1 MTEPIYKI
9 GDVLS
14 YSDTAST
21 YLILAVKDVSLADT
35 VYQYK
40 CLKTRGCYCDEA
52 QITWV
57 SEFFF
62 VKACNRV
69 GHIDISWMTGRPDA
83 KPTSGRYKWGEYESF
98 KDWEEQEKKKWHV
111 TDEDWPEI
119 KKSLEDTGMI
129 VDTTYGGRFN
139 GKMLIKNLSDENEKL
154 KNEIQAMK
162 DELKEMKDKLDRKE
176 HDIAIWKNGWY
187 DCLKSLGY
195 YLNS

>member
-21 YLILAVKDVSLADT
+21 YLILAVKEKSFSGI

-40 CLKTRGCYCDEA
+40 CLRIRECYYNPEYV
-52 QITWV
+52 TLWV
-57 SEFFF
+57 SESFF
-62 VKACNRV
+62 VNACKRV
-69 GHIDISWMTGRPDA
+69 GHIDISLLTGIPDE
-83 KPTSGRYKWGEYESF
+83 KPTSGRYKWEEYESF
-98 KDWEEQEKKKWHV
+98 NEWEKQRDEETVGDVFNTLTEKQRSAAYALIGQALDSKKK
-111 TDEDWPEI
+111 D
-119 KKSLEDTGMI
+119 
-129 VDTTYGGRFN
+129 VDALR
-139 GKMLIKNLSDENEKL
+139 LENEKL

-162 DELKEMKDKLDRKE
+162 DELKEMKDKLDREE
-176 HDIAIWKNGWY
+176 HKIAIWKNGWY